1 MAVIRRSRDNKSE
14 SNNLVFYI
22 VISFGCV
29 ITALL
34 ITLVY
39 AVTSAGTNNPGN
51 GAVHNVAASLQKDIL
66 AVEEAAKPF
75 ALRGIEKAEHLLDTV
90 KLGDHDTNAVQQEEK
105 PLNTEPVT
113 MDEVLSF
120 LDHFLV
126 ELHRKFI
133 GHKKT
138 EFDGVWKI
146 FHDFALEVLYPWDR
160 EYLQRMPKRRNDGSV
175 FLSLASYRDENCLNT
190 LTWAYEKSKNPYLL
204 NVGLVQQNCVEDC
217 IGGILDKTGR
227 TEKVPPDDDCYKL
240 FCESDIGKE
249 HCAAGRVRNL
259 FINEDESLGPY
270 MARYFASKLWNGE
283 EWYMQIDAHMTFLQ
297 DWDAVSI
304 EMLEKAPA
312 EKPVMSHYPPFD
324 TIDLEQ
330 SAKRHS
336 ISRLCGS
343 TFADS
348 DLENQ
353 IIRLGGTAAGSY
365 TDAPRFAPYVAAGY
379 FVAHSSFLSEVPF
392 DPFLPWIFMGEE
404 IIMSARLWTSGYD
417 IFSPR
422 TSVVGHIYFRRKK
435 PKFWESVHRLFHYGV
450 HNPLQMLV
458 LNRVKT
464 QLNYP
469 ESAKDFIAPRTLL
482 THVDEYSMGTER
494 SLDDYLAMAGL
505 DMKKKQILGKQ
516 IDWCYSGGVPPGKEE
531 YAHLYNNAVQ

>member
-283 EWYMQIDAHMTFLQ
+283 EWCVDLCTQHLFHLINRHLIIFNITFSY
-297 DWDAVSI
+297 SI
-304 EMLEKAPA
+304 FVLW
-312 EKPVMSHYPPFD
+312 F
-324 TIDLEQ
+324 
-330 SAKRHS
+330 
-336 ISRLCGS
+336 
-343 TFADS
+343 
-348 DLENQ
+348 
-353 IIRLGGTAAGSY
+353 LGICKL
-365 TDAPRFAPYVAAGY
+365 VGY
-379 FVAHSSFLSEVPF
+379 F
-392 DPFLPWIFMGEE
+392 
-404 IIMSARLWTSGYD
+404 
-417 IFSPR
+417 
-422 TSVVGHIYFRRKK
+422 
-435 PKFWESVHRLFHYGV
+435 
-450 HNPLQMLV
+450 LV
-458 LNRVKT
+458 
-464 QLNYP
+464 
-469 ESAKDFIAPRTLL
+469 
-482 THVDEYSMGTER
+482 
-494 SLDDYLAMAGL
+494 
-505 DMKKKQILGKQ
+505 
-516 IDWCYSGGVPPGKEE
+516 
-531 YAHLYNNAVQ
+531 